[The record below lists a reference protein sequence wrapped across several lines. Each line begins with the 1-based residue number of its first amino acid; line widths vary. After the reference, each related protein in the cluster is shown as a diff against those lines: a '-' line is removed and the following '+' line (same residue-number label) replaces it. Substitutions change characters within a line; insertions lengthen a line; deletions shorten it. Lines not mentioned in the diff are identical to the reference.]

1 MEDLSF
7 SRIDTETVQLP
18 SLNSN
23 VKKSVQNSPNIDHN
37 EIAKFEALATRW
49 WDPESE
55 FRTLHQINPLRL
67 DFINE
72 RAPLEGKKVL
82 DVGCGGGILS
92 ESMAT
97 RGARVTG
104 IDMGEKPL
112 AVAKL
117 HLKESG
123 LEVDYRQTTA
133 EALAIEEPESF
144 DIITCMEMVEH
155 VPDPASV
162 VNACSRLVRPGG
174 ELFFSTINRTPK
186 AWLFAIVGAEYLLNI
201 LPKGTHTYEKFIRP
215 SELEKWARESG
226 LVSKEITGM
235 HYNPFTD
242 NYWLA
247 PGVEV
252 NYLLHSTHQG

>member
-1 MEDLSF
+1 MNN
-7 SRIDTETVQLP
+7 T
-18 SLNSN
+18 
-23 VKKSVQNSPNIDHN
+23 KNIDHN

-67 DFINE
+67 EFINE

-162 VNACSRLVRPGG
+162 INACSRLVRPGG

-201 LPKGTHTYEKFIRP
+201 LPKGTHSYEKFIRP

-242 NYWLA
+242 HYWLA

>member
-1 MEDLSF
+1 M
-7 SRIDTETVQLP
+7 
-18 SLNSN
+18 
-23 VKKSVQNSPNIDHN
+23 KKSVQNSPNIDHN

-67 DFINE
+67 EFINE

-112 AVAKL
+112 SVAKL

-162 VNACSRLVRPGG
+162 INACSRLVRPGG

-242 NYWLA
+242 HYWLA

>member
-1 MEDLSF
+1 M
-7 SRIDTETVQLP
+7 
-18 SLNSN
+18 
-23 VKKSVQNSPNIDHN
+23 KSYQNIDHN

-67 DFINE
+67 EFINE

-162 VNACSRLVRPGG
+162 INACSRLVRPGG

-186 AWLFAIVGAEYLLNI
+186 AWLFAIIGAEYLLNI
-201 LPKGTHTYEKFIRP
+201 LPKGTHSYEKFIRP
-215 SELEKWARESG
+215 SELERWARESG
-226 LVSKEITGM
+226 LVTKEITGM

-242 NYWLA
+242 RYWLA

>member
-1 MEDLSF
+1 MNN
-7 SRIDTETVQLP
+7 T
-18 SLNSN
+18 
-23 VKKSVQNSPNIDHN
+23 KNIDHN

-133 EALAIEEPESF
+133 EALAIEEPKSF

-155 VPDPASV
+155 VPNPASV
-162 VNACSRLVRPGG
+162 INACSRLVRPGG

-186 AWLFAIVGAEYLLNI
+186 AWLFAIIGAEYLLNI
-201 LPKGTHTYEKFIRP
+201 LPKGTHSYEKFIRP
-215 SELEKWARESG
+215 SELERWARESG
-226 LVSKEITGM
+226 LVTKEITGM

-242 NYWLA
+242 RYWLA

>member
-1 MEDLSF
+1 MNN
-7 SRIDTETVQLP
+7 T
-18 SLNSN
+18 
-23 VKKSVQNSPNIDHN
+23 KNIDHN

-67 DFINE
+67 EFINE

-162 VNACSRLVRPGG
+162 INACSRLVRPGG

-186 AWLFAIVGAEYLLNI
+186 AWLFAIIGAEYLLNI
-201 LPKGTHTYEKFIRP
+201 LPKGTHSYEKFIRP

-242 NYWLA
+242 HYWLA

>member
-1 MEDLSF
+1 MNN
-7 SRIDTETVQLP
+7 T
-18 SLNSN
+18 
-23 VKKSVQNSPNIDHN
+23 KNIDHN

-112 AVAKL
+112 SVAKL

-162 VNACSRLVRPGG
+162 INACSRLVRPGG

-242 NYWLA
+242 HYWLA

>member
-1 MEDLSF
+1 M
-7 SRIDTETVQLP
+7 
-18 SLNSN
+18 
-23 VKKSVQNSPNIDHN
+23 KSYQNIDHN

-67 DFINE
+67 EFINE

-112 AVAKL
+112 SVAKL

-162 VNACSRLVRPGG
+162 INACSRLVRPGG

-242 NYWLA
+242 HYWLA

>member
-1 MEDLSF
+1 M
-7 SRIDTETVQLP
+7 
-18 SLNSN
+18 
-23 VKKSVQNSPNIDHN
+23 KKSVQNSPNIDHN

-67 DFINE
+67 EFINE

-162 VNACSRLVRPGG
+162 INACSRLVRPGG

-186 AWLFAIVGAEYLLNI
+186 AWLFAIIGAEYLLNI
-201 LPKGTHTYEKFIRP
+201 LPKGTHSYEKFIRP

-242 NYWLA
+242 HYWLA

>member
-1 MEDLSF
+1 MNN
-7 SRIDTETVQLP
+7 T
-18 SLNSN
+18 
-23 VKKSVQNSPNIDHN
+23 KNIDHN

-162 VNACSRLVRPGG
+162 INACSRLVRPGG

-242 NYWLA
+242 HYWLA

>member
-1 MEDLSF
+1 M
-7 SRIDTETVQLP
+7 
-18 SLNSN
+18 
-23 VKKSVQNSPNIDHN
+23 KSYQNIDHN

-67 DFINE
+67 EFINE

-82 DVGCGGGILS
+82 DMGCGGGILS

-123 LEVDYRQTTA
+123 LEVDYRQTTT

-162 VNACSRLVRPGG
+162 INACSRLVRPGG

-242 NYWLA
+242 HYWLA